1 MLRLL
6 VKKDRVR
13 KFKRI
18 VKKYPVSCFLS
29 QLDADPHGAPAAG
42 LAAPSA
48 AAIRA
53 HHGGLR
59 PAPLRVRGGCG
70 QHAAQRAP
78 LLRRGLPDLGGHPAQ
93 PRQ

>member
-1 MLRLL
+1 MSPGD
-6 VKKDRVR
+6 KARVR
-13 KFKRI
+13 KFKRL
-18 VKKYPVSCFLS
+18 VKNNRVSCFLS
-29 QLDADPHGAPAAG
+29 QLDTDPHGALAAG
-42 LAAPSA
+42 LAAPA
-48 AAIRA
+48 PAPVRA

-59 PAPLRVRGGCG
+59 PAPLRVRRGCG